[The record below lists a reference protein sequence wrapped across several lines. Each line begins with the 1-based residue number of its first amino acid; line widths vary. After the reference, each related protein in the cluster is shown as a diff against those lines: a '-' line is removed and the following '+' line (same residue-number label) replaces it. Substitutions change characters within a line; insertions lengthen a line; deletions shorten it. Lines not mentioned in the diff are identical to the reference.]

1 MTTIEKAIDVL
12 EIFLD
17 HHEDEISLS
26 ELASISGLNIAT
38 THRIVLTLVKRG
50 YLSQKRKRQ
59 KYSLSTKFL
68 QYSNVLGRR
77 MKIRDIAYP
86 IVDALNK
93 MVGESVN
100 IAIMDRN
107 EVVYIEHIESN
118 KSLRI
123 FTQVG
128 NRVPLYC
135 TGVGKI
141 FLANMSDNELQKS
154 ISSTDLLPHTVNTIT
169 DIERLKQEL
178 EQVRV
183 EGVATDNEEM
193 EIGVKC
199 IASPVK
205 NSEGSVIAAISVSGP
220 TARLSNIR
228 VNEVKTLV
236 KSCAVEV
243 SRALGY
249 RVE

>member
-12 EIFLD
+12 EIFLTRD
-17 HHEDEISLS
+17 DEISLS
-26 ELASISGLNIAT
+26 ELARLSGLNITT
-38 THRIVLTLVKRG
+38 THRIVVTLAKRG
-50 YLSQKRKRQ
+50 YLSQKQKRQ

-68 QYSNVLGRR
+68 QYSNVLSRR
-77 MKIRDIAYP
+77 MKIRDIAFP
-86 IVDALNK
+86 IADALNK

-100 IAIMDRN
+100 IAITDRN
-107 EVVYIEHIESN
+107 EVVYIEHIETN

-135 TGVGKI
+135 TGVGKV
-141 FLANMSDNELQKS
+141 FLAQMSDEELQNS
-154 ISSTDLLPHTVNTIT
+154 INSTDLLPHTVNTVT
-169 DIERLKQEL
+169 DIERLKKEL
-178 EQVRV
+178 EQVKT

-205 NSEGSVIAAISVSGP
+205 NSEGNVIAAISVSGP
-220 TARLSNIR
+220 TARLGNKR
-228 VNEVKTLV
+228 VNEIKMLV
-236 KSCAVEV
+236 KSCAAEV

-249 RVE
+249 NAE

>member
-1 MTTIEKAIDVL
+1 MTTIEKALDVL
-12 EIFLD
+12 EIFLAHD
-17 HHEDEISLS
+17 DDIGLSEIASLS
-26 ELASISGLNIAT
+26 GFNVAT

-50 YLSQKRKRQ
+50 YLNQKQKRQ

-68 QYSNVLGRR
+68 QYSNLLSRR
-77 MKIRDIAYP
+77 MKIRDIAFP

-100 IAIMDRN
+100 IAILDRN
-107 EVVYIEHIESN
+107 EVVYIEHIETN

-128 NRVPLYC
+128 NRAPLYC

-141 FLANMSDNELQKS
+141 FLAHMGDDELQKALN
-154 ISSTDLLPHTVNTIT
+154 STDLLPHTPNTIT
-169 DIERLKQEL
+169 DIKRLKKEL
-178 EQVRV
+178 ELVKT
-183 EGVATDNEEM
+183 EDVAIDNEEM

-205 NSEGSVIAAISVSGP
+205 NSEGSVTAAISVSGP
-220 TARLSNIR
+220 TARLSNKR
-228 VNEVKTLV
+228 VNEIKTLV

-249 RVE
+249 NAE

>member
-1 MTTIEKAIDVL
+1 MSTIGKALDVL

-17 HHEDEISLS
+17 HDDELSLS
-26 ELASISGLNIAT
+26 ELADLCDLNITT

-50 YLSQKRKRQ
+50 YLNQKQKRQ

-77 MKIRDIAYP
+77 MKIRDIASP
-86 IVDALNK
+86 ISDALNK

-100 IAIMDRN
+100 IAILDRN
-107 EVVYIEHIESN
+107 EAVYIDHIESN

-123 FTQVG
+123 FTQIG

-135 TGVGKI
+135 TGVGKV
-141 FLANMSDNELQKS
+141 FLAYMGDEELEKALNS
-154 ISSTDLLPHTVNTIT
+154 NGLLPHTPKTVT
-169 DIERLKQEL
+169 DIKRLKREL
-178 EQVRV
+178 EKVKQ
-183 EGVATDNEEM
+183 EGIAIDDEEM

-205 NSEGSVIAAISVSGP
+205 NSTGGVIAALSVSGP
-220 TARLSNIR
+220 SARLSNKRI
-228 VNEVKTLV
+228 NDIEPLV
-236 KSCAVEV
+236 KSCSLEI
-243 SRALGY
+243 SRAMGY
-249 RVE
+249 QTG

>member
-17 HHEDEISLS
+17 RDDDIGLS
-26 ELASISGLNIAT
+26 ELASLSELNVAT
-38 THRIVLTLVKRG
+38 THRIVSSLVRRG
-50 YLSQKRKRQ
+50 YLNQKQKRQ

-68 QYSNVLGRR
+68 QYSNVLSRR
-77 MKIRDIAYP
+77 MKIRDIAFP

-100 IAIMDRN
+100 IAILDRN
-107 EVVYIEHIESN
+107 EVVYIEHIETN

-141 FLANMSDNELQKS
+141 FLAHMDDDELQKALT
-154 ISSTDLLPHTVNTIT
+154 ITELLPQTINTIT
-169 DIERLKQEL
+169 DIEQLKQEL
-178 EQVRV
+178 ELVKT
-183 EGVATDNEEM
+183 EGVAADNEEM

-205 NSEGSVIAAISVSGP
+205 NSEGSVVAAISVSGP
-220 TARLSNIR
+220 TARLSNKR

-249 RVE
+249 NAE

>member
-1 MTTIEKAIDVL
+1 MSTIEKALDIL

-17 HHEDEISLS
+17 HDDELSLS
-26 ELASISGLNIAT
+26 ELANLCQLNIAT
-38 THRIVLTLVKRG
+38 AHRTVLTLVKRG
-50 YLSQKRKRQ
+50 YLNQKQKRQ

-77 MKIRDIAYP
+77 MKIRDIASP
-86 IVDALNK
+86 ILDALNK

-100 IAIMDRN
+100 IAILDRN
-107 EVVYIEHIESN
+107 EAVYIDHIETN

-135 TGVGKI
+135 TGVGKV
-141 FLANMSDNELQKS
+141 FLAYMGDEELEKALNSDG
-154 ISSTDLLPHTVNTIT
+154 LLPHTPNTIT
-169 DIERLKQEL
+169 DIERIKQEL
-178 EQVRV
+178 EKVKQ
-183 EGVATDNEEM
+183 EGIATDDEEM

-205 NSEGSVIAAISVSGP
+205 SSTGGVVAALSVSGP
-220 TARLSNIR
+220 SARLNSKR
-228 VNEVKTLV
+228 VSEIKPLV
-236 KSCAVEV
+236 KSCALEI

-249 RVE
+249 QTE

>member
-17 HHEDEISLS
+17 RDDEIGLS
-26 ELASISGLNIAT
+26 EIASLTGLNITT

-50 YLSQKRKRQ
+50 YLNQKQKRQ

-68 QYSNVLGRR
+68 QYSNVLSRR
-77 MKIRDIAYP
+77 MKIRDIAFP
-86 IVDALNK
+86 IADALNK

-100 IAIMDRN
+100 IAILDRN
-107 EVVYIEHIESN
+107 EVVYIEHIETN

-141 FLANMSDNELQKS
+141 FLAHMSDDELEKALS
-154 ISSTDLLPHTVNTIT
+154 GTALLPHTPNTIT

-178 EQVRV
+178 ELVKA
-183 EGVATDNEEM
+183 EGVATDKEEM
-193 EIGVKC
+193 EIGVRC

-205 NSEGSVIAAISVSGP
+205 NSDGSVIAAISVSGP
-220 TARLSNIR
+220 TARLNNKR

-249 RVE
+249 NAE

>member
-1 MTTIEKAIDVL
+1 MTTIEKALDVL

-17 HHEDEISLS
+17 RDDEIGLS
-26 ELASISGLNIAT
+26 EIASLSGLNIAT
-38 THRIVLTLVKRG
+38 AHRIVLTLVNRG

-68 QYSNVLGRR
+68 QYSNVLSRR
-77 MKIRDIAYP
+77 MKIRDIAFP

-107 EVVYIEHIESN
+107 EVVYIEHIETK

-141 FLANMSDNELQKS
+141 FLAHMSDDELQNS
-154 ISSTDLLPHTVNTIT
+154 LSSTDLVPHTVNTVT

-178 EQVRV
+178 EQVKT

-220 TARLSNIR
+220 TARLGNKR
-228 VNEVKTLV
+228 VNEIKTLV
-236 KSCAVEV
+236 KSCAAEV

-249 RVE
+249 NAE